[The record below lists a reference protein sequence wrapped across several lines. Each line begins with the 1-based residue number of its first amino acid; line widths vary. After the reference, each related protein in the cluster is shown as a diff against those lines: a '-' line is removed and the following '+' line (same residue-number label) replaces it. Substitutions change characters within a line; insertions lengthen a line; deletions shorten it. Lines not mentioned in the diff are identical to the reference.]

1 MAKLVCQ
8 TGPTAGHEFPL
19 TKDVTTMGRQSTCD
33 IQILDNMSSR
43 VNCQV
48 RRDGKLYSLVDL
60 GSRNG
65 TNLNGKKV
73 TERQLTFSDRIRIGE
88 VEYLFV
94 KEPGDVELKDLLS
107 KYEVQEKIGEG
118 GMGIVFKANQ
128 RSMNRIVALKILS
141 PKYSSRSRFVEQF
154 IREARAAGQLNHPN
168 IIQVHDV
175 GTENDI
181 HYFSMEFVDGPTCM
195 QALREHG
202 PFKTPEALEIIRQ
215 TARALEY
222 AHGQRLIHQDIKPDN
237 IMLGHNNTVKLAD
250 LGISKTFDEAES
262 EEGPK
267 RVMGTPHYMA
277 PEAALGK
284 KIDHRVD
291 IYSLGATLYHLLT
304 GKTPYSGTSATEVLK
319 AHVMD
324 PLPPIHDIV
333 PDVPEAVCALVER
346 MVAKKADDRYPT
358 ATQVIEEV
366 QRLQAGA
373 GLGTER
379 IAGGETMLL
388 RRFAAGPGAPGAPP
402 SAASTTGTRTP
413 RHEDHGTTAERPLRR
428 QPQTIPGLSLAV
440 SLAILA
446 LIGMTAWHFLSMHVN
461 QEPNKDSGPGGVKI
475 EPTKEPQ
482 PLQPAQIADNGLAAR
497 QLSALNALEEKLKG
511 GGDQLDLNALRQQVE
526 ELMGQKLTEAHQAK
540 AKALIERIGAALQKR
555 KDQAAEQDF
564 VVHKQDIQKLL
575 DEHNYDLAL
584 KRMESFKDKDEAV
597 LKDRLANL
605 RDDVQKSRDGYLGNL
620 HVRVQSAIA
629 QKNAA
634 LLKELRDQLPPALIG
649 TPSEQEIND
658 ALKAIEDEIATQQ
671 QQVVQQVASE
681 LQRWHLDKVDE
692 LVRAARP
699 GMGNTT
705 AAKQLDS
712 FLDTARRLTQ
722 FTTVMADRLASL
734 GHKPRF
740 HGTLNRWTDPD
751 ILSADPSGLT
761 LQLDNGG
768 STSVNWKDIPADA
781 LATIAKLVLT
791 KDELETYRP
800 AIDVLAT
807 LKPAGGKDK

>member
-1 MAKLVCQ
+1 
-8 TGPTAGHEFPL
+8 
-19 TKDVTTMGRQSTCD
+19 MGRQSTCD

-73 TERQLTFSDRIRIGE
+73 TERQLTFGDRIRIGE

-118 GMGIVFKANQ
+118 GMGIVYKANQ

-141 PKYSSRSRFVEQF
+141 PKYSSRPRFVEQF

-181 HYFSMEFVDGPTCM
+181 HYFSMEYVDGPTCM

-202 PFKTPEALEIIRQ
+202 PFKTTEALEIIRQ

-346 MVAKKADDRYPT
+346 MVAKKADDRYAS
-358 ATQVIEEV
+358 ATQVVEEV

-379 IAGGETMLL
+379 IGGGETMLL
-388 RRFAAGPGAPGAPP
+388 RRFAAGPAAPGAAP
-402 SAASTTGTRTP
+402 SAAATTGTRTP
-413 RHEDHGTTAERPLRR
+413 RHEEGATTAERPFKR
-428 QPQTIPGLSLAV
+428 QTQNIPGLSAAV
-440 SLAILA
+440 SLVIVA
-446 LIGMTAWHFLSMHVN
+446 LLGMTAWHFVNMHVG
-461 QEPNKDSGPGGVKI
+461 QEASRESGPGTTKN
-475 EPTKEPQ
+475 EPAKEAVPPQ
-482 PLQPAQIADNGLAAR
+482 LPVITDNSASLKQGAA
-497 QLSALNALEEKLKG
+497 LGALEERLKAG
-511 GGDQLDLNALRQQVE
+511 NEQLDLNALRQQVE
-526 ELMGQKLTEAHQAK
+526 ELMGEKHQEANQAR
-540 AKALIERIGAALQKR
+540 AKALIEHIGVALQRR
-555 KDQAAEQDF
+555 KDQAVEQDF
-564 VVHKQDIQKLL
+564 AAHKVEIQKLV
-575 DEHNYDLAL
+575 DEHNYELAL

-597 LKDRLANL
+597 VKERIASL
-605 RDDVQKSRDGYLGNL
+605 RDEVQKARDTYLGNL
-620 HVRVQSAIA
+620 HSRVQVATKVKNSA
-629 QKNAA
+629 Q
-634 LLKELRDQLPPALIG
+634 LKELRDQLPPALIG
-649 TPSEQEIND
+649 TASEQEIND
-658 ALKAIEDEIATQQ
+658 ALKGIEDEVATQQ
-671 QQVVQQVASE
+671 QQVVSQVAGE
-681 LQRWHLDKVDE
+681 LLRWDFDQVE
-692 LVRAARP
+692 EAVRGARSA
-699 GMGNTT
+699 MGNTT

-712 FLDTARRLTQ
+712 YLDTARRLNQ
-722 FTTVMADRLASL
+722 FTSAIAERLSSA
-734 GHKPRF
+734 GHKPRY
-740 HGTLNRWTDPD
+740 HGILNRFNDPD
-751 ILSADPSGLT
+751 LLSAEATL
-761 LQLDNGG
+761 LQLQVDGG
-768 STSVNWKDIPADA
+768 ATASVKWKDIAPDV
-781 LATIAKLVLT
+781 LATIAKLVLS
-791 KDELETYRP
+791 KDEVEQYRP
-800 AIDVLAT
+800 ALEVLAA
-807 LKPAGGKDK
+807 LKPGGGKDK

>member
-8 TGPTAGHEFPL
+8 TGPTAGHEYPL
-19 TKDVTTMGRQSTCD
+19 SKDVTTMGRQSTCD

-43 VNCQV
+43 VNCQI

-73 TERQLTFSDRIRIGE
+73 TERQLTFGDRIRIGE

-118 GMGIVFKANQ
+118 GMGIVYKANQ

-141 PKYSSRSRFVEQF
+141 PKYSSRPRFVEQF

-202 PFKTPEALEIIRQ
+202 PFKTTEALEIIRQ

-346 MVAKKADDRYPT
+346 MVAKKADDRYAS

-379 IAGGETMLL
+379 IGGGETMLL
-388 RRFAAGPGAPGAPP
+388 RRFAAGPAATGGTT
-402 SAASTTGTRTP
+402 SAAATTGTRTP
-413 RHEDHGTTAERPLRR
+413 RHEEGGTTAERPLKR
-428 QPQTIPGLSLAV
+428 QAQNVPGLSAAV
-440 SLAILA
+440 SLVILA
-446 LIGMTAWHFLSMHVN
+446 LLGMTAWHFLSMHVS
-461 QEPNKDSGPGGVKI
+461 QEPGKEAGSAPSRI
-475 EPTKEPQ
+475 EPPREPVPVQ
-482 PLQPAQIADNGLAAR
+482 PPPIADNGAGAR
-497 QLSALNALEEKLKG
+497 QSAALAALEERLKSG
-511 GGDQLDLNALRQQVE
+511 NEQLDLNALRQQVE
-526 ELMGQKLTEAHQAK
+526 ELMGQKLQDANQAR
-540 AKALIERIGAALQKR
+540 AKALIERIGVALQRR
-555 KDQAAEQDF
+555 KDQAVEQDYAA
-564 VVHKQDIQKLL
+564 HKVEIQKLL
-575 DEHNYDLAL
+575 DEHNYELAL
-584 KRMESFKDKDEAV
+584 KRMESFKDKDEGV
-597 LKDRLANL
+597 VKDRLASL
-605 RDDVQKSRDGYLGNL
+605 RDEVQKARDAFLGNL
-620 HVRVQSAIA
+620 HTRVQGAVALKNSA
-629 QKNAA
+629 Q
-634 LLKELRDQLPPALIG
+634 LKELRDQLPPALIG
-649 TPSEQEIND
+649 TASEQEIND
-658 ALKAIEDEIATQQ
+658 ALKTIEDEIAAQQ
-671 QQVVQQVASE
+671 QLVVGQVASE
-681 LQRWHLDKVDE
+681 LLHWRFAQVED
-692 LVRAARP
+692 LVRGARTA
-699 GMGNTT
+699 MGNTT
-705 AAKQLDS
+705 AGKQLDS
-712 FLDTARRLTQ
+712 YLDTARRLTQ
-722 FTTVMADRLASL
+722 FTTTIAERLSSA
-734 GHKPRF
+734 GHKPRY
-740 HGTLNRWTDPD
+740 HGILNRWTDPD
-751 ILSADPSGLT
+751 LLGAEPSGLQ
-761 LQLDNGG
+761 LQVVGG
-768 STSVNWKDIPADA
+768 ATASVDWKDIAPDV

-791 KDELETYRP
+791 KDEVEQYRP
-800 AIDVLAT
+800 AIDVLAA
-807 LKPAGGKDK
+807 LKPAGDKGK